1 MNQTNPSLQT
11 LFIVLFRY
19 LPSETLKV
27 YIDYYNF
34 TIQDWVSRQEPG
46 QSWCYPSV
54 TVLILTLV
62 KMSKYCTPA
71 GNKKYDITC
80 WCHVLR
86 RAADIRDKLWQRDSI
101 YDLLAYVTVNPS
113 TVWNKKCS
121 LDILTQWNVWVTK
134 LVTCCLFYVR
144 INLDKCDKMTAW
156 QADCVTR
163 WLFAKMTEWRDDCVT
178 RWLFD
183 KMFVW

>member
-46 QSWCYPSV
+46 QSWCYSSV

-86 RAADIRDKLWQRDSI
+86 CAADIRDKLWQRDNI

-121 LDILTQWNVWVTK
+121 LDILTQWNVWVT
-134 LVTCCLFYVR
+134 
-144 INLDKCDKMTAW
+144 N
-156 QADCVTR
+156 VTR
-163 WLFAKMTEWRDDCVT
+163 WLRDKMTVWRDDCVT
-178 RWLFD
+178 RWLCD
-183 KMFVW
+183 KMTVWQDDCMTRLCDKMTVW